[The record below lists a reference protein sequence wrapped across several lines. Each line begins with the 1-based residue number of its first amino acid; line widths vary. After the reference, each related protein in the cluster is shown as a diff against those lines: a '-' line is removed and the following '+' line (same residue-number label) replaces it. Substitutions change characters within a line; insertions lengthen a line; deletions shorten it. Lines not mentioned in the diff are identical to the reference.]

1 MNIRLLRTSENDLD
15 FVLIAEQSAENRSFV
30 TVWAR
35 EQHLGALA
43 SEDLSHL
50 IIENI
55 ADGSRV
61 GYIILAGLADANQSI
76 EFRRIVVTE
85 KGKGYGK
92 EALRLVKKLA
102 FEELKAHR
110 LWLDVREHNVRARH
124 VYESEGF
131 VAEGLLRECIKTEVG
146 FDSLIVMSMLF
157 SEYHAAQQGAAP
169 DRPQRAS
176 REAQKLPS
184 TGLG

>member
-15 FVLIAEQSAENRSFV
+15 FVLSAEQSSENRSFV
-30 TVWAR
+30 SVWAR
-35 EQHLGALA
+35 EQHLGALT

-50 IIENI
+50 IIENTT
-55 ADGSRV
+55 DGSRV
-61 GYIILAGLADANQSI
+61 GYVILAGLADANQSI

-110 LWLDVREHNVRARH
+110 LWLDVKEHNVRARH
-124 VYESEGF
+124 LYESEGF
-131 VAEGLLRECIKTEVG
+131 VGEGVLRECIKAEVG
-146 FDSLIVMSMLF
+146 FESLVVMSMLC
-157 SEYHAAQQGAAP
+157 SEYHDAQQGAAP

-176 REAQKLPS
+176 REA
-184 TGLG
+184 